1 MYFLTIDKKEE
12 QMALNINDTKFLE
25 IAEIICEE
33 GLSGLDKAV
42 QIIINQA
49 MLIERD
55 RHLKAE
61 RYERTPERVCDS

>member
-1 MYFLTIDKKEE
+1 
-12 QMALNINDTKFLE
+12 MALNINDTKFLE

-49 MLIERD
+49 T
-55 RHLKAE
+55 HLPH
-61 RYERTPERVCDS
+61 RIN

>member
-1 MYFLTIDKKEE
+1 MTIDKKEE

-55 RHLKAE
+55 HHLKKE
-61 RYERTPERVCDS
+61 PPNVLFMPMDLNPNN

>member
-1 MYFLTIDKKEE
+1 M
-12 QMALNINDTKFLE
+12 

-55 RHLKAE
+55 R
-61 RYERTPERVCDS
+61 YERTPERTGYANGFKPKQLKTRIGNSC